1 MAKLQANLR
10 RPDKDLT
17 AAIRAPEE
25 VLDADLPGTLVIT
38 VDRESYD
45 GPYEITPKVEAQTM
59 ATKGK
64 VMRDNVTVLEVPVY
78 RVANPSGGTTVYI
91 ASEV

>member
-10 RPDKDLT
+10 KPFAGFSAD
-17 AAIRAPEE
+17 IRAPDPA
-25 VLDADLPGTLVIT
+25 LDANLPGKLVIA
-38 VDRESYD
+38 VERESYD

-64 VMRDNVTVLEVPVY
+64 VMRSDVTVLEVPVY
-78 RVANPSGGTTVYI
+78 RVTNASGGTTVYI

>member
-10 RPDKDLT
+10 SPAIGLSANIRGPD
-17 AAIRAPEE
+17 AALGAE
-25 VLDADLPGTLVIT
+25 LPGTLVIT
-38 VDRESYD
+38 VSRETYD
-45 GPYEITPKVEAQTM
+45 GPYEITPKVESQTM

-64 VMRDNVTVLEVPVY
+64 VMREDLTVKEVPVY
-78 RVANPSGGTTVYI
+78 RVTNASGGTTVYI